1 MFDVYA
7 KKQMIGLNSRKSN
20 YRSQR
25 WLKLGSAL
33 VLVFSFALLLGMVI
47 FSRNNSQLPSGL
59 DEGRSE
65 QMLQNNRR
73 ALGCTGP
80 NCNISSQSLSTPLDA
95 QTNKEK
101 LFLFVGILSGRGYRH
116 RRTAAR
122 TAWTKAAQQPGLIV
136 CKFILSEDERTPQV
150 DQELAEYNDI
160 IFTSEKTNYKSIL
173 FKTFFALQYPGDTYD
188 VSFVLKTDDD
198 AFVNIPALISQLKSL
213 CETPD
218 CGNERIYMGRMAR
231 HSEVLLQTGH
241 KWNNDAFYQHT
252 GLTMYPNYMMGGGYV
267 VSGPVCR
274 ALTDMHRRVG
284 LKFTPIEDASIGFFL
299 APFDVRHIDH
309 PKFYTWAAPCCF
321 RPPQRREDGRY
332 LIKAGL
338 FELDE
343 KFEED
348 LCSEDPW
355 LILHKIDS
363 PSKMKAVADKY
374 ALCTAARGGR
384 EYGGLVESIV
394 GYYPERVR
402 RDPENEAF
410 FTAAAAANRGIDMD
424 GDGDGDGEK
433 EGPLVKKT
441 MEPVKVDR
449 KETAL

>member
-1 MFDVYA
+1 MLDVYA
-7 KKQMIGLNSRKSN
+7 KKQMMGLNSRKSN
-20 YRSQR
+20 NRWQS
-25 WLKLGSAL
+25 WLKLAFAP
-33 VLVFSFALLLGMVI
+33 VLVFSFALLLGMVL
-47 FSRNNSQLPSGL
+47 FSLNNSQVSSGFV
-59 DEGRSE
+59 EGRSE
-65 QMLQNNRR
+65 QMLQSNRR
-73 ALGCTGP
+73 ALGCTGA
-80 NCNISSQSLSTPLDA
+80 NCNTSSQSPSTSLDV
-95 QTNKEK
+95 QTNKKK
-101 LFLFVGILSGRGYRH
+101 LFLFVGILSGRGFRH

-122 TAWTKAAQQPGLIV
+122 TAWTKAAQQPGLVV

-173 FKTFFALQYPGDTYD
+173 FKTFFALQYPDDMYD

-218 CGNERIYMGRMAR
+218 CVNERIYMGRMAR
-231 HSEVLLQTGH
+231 HSEVLLQPGH

-274 ALTDMHRRVG
+274 ALTEMHRRVG

-321 RPPQRREDGRY
+321 RPPQRRENGRY

-343 KFEED
+343 KFEEN

-355 LILHKIDS
+355 VILHKIDS
-363 PSKMKAVADKY
+363 PSKMRVVADKY
-374 ALCTAARGGR
+374 ANCTTARGGK

-402 RDPENEAF
+402 KDPENEAF
-410 FTAAAAANRGIDMD
+410 FTAAADRSIAIDV
-424 GDGDGDGEK
+424 DGEK
-433 EGPLVKKT
+433 EGPLVKT
-441 MEPVKVDR
+441 MEPVKVDV
-449 KETAL
+449 LHL